1 MRAAGIRHSA
11 ASVSPNVPGKEEL
24 EYGNNIPKHREI
36 QQART
41 ERKLTQKELSRGA
54 DYVTN
59 ENNNAHVYRTALV
72 TSNKIFTNIITHVR

>member
-24 EYGNNIPKHREI
+24 EYGNNIPIHREI

-41 ERKLTQKELSRGA
+41 ERKLTQKELS
-54 DYVTN
+54 
-59 ENNNAHVYRTALV
+59 VY
-72 TSNKIFTNIITHVR
+72 FE

>member
-1 MRAAGIRHSA
+1 M
-11 ASVSPNVPGKEEL
+11 SPNVPSKEEL

-41 ERKLTQKELSRGA
+41 ERKLTQKELSQGA